1 MLELTN
7 RVNFNLMNN
16 QSQRLYWV
24 DLLRLMAMLMVIAA
38 HCVDIYNATPQSD
51 PMNGFWGAF
60 IGSLMRPSVPLFA
73 MMTGLLLLPVK
84 ESATEFYKRR
94 IPRVLIPMILW
105 SVIYYLIPWFTGVVG
120 LDKSVITTLFPYEY
134 APTQELGDAL
144 RNIAQ
149 IPFTFNGYTT
159 HMWYLYMLIGLYL
172 LMPFISAWLEKRD
185 TTLTNTF
192 MVMWLCSLSLPYLQ
206 HLVAPALFGECAWNG
221 FGTFHYFAGF
231 AGYLVLGHLLA
242 KRSPMPLRKIVA
254 MCVMLYISGFI
265 ITYTGFASMAV
276 KYSYEEAPEL
286 LELFWQ
292 FCSPNV
298 VLMALGI
305 FLVVQRINITSTRAQ
320 RLLEATTKCSFGTYL
335 MHYIFI
341 GPVMVALSP
350 LGLPTP
356 LCVVCSVVAVF
367 AICWTLT
374 AIIYKVAPRAA
385 RYIVG

>member
-1 MLELTN
+1 MQEN
-7 RVNFNLMNN
+7 
-16 QSQRLYWV
+16 SQRIYWV

-38 HCVDIYNATPQSD
+38 HSVDIYNATPQSD

-73 MMTGLLLLPVK
+73 MMTGLLLLPVSENAK
-84 ESATEFYKRR
+84 EFYKRR

-105 SVIYYLIPWFTGVVG
+105 SAVYYLIPWLTGVMG
-120 LDKSVITTLFPYEY
+120 LDKSVITTLFPFVF
-134 APTQELGDAL
+134 APSQEAGDAL
-144 RNIAQ
+144 KNIAL

-172 LMPFISAWLEKRD
+172 LMPFLSAWLEKRD
-185 TTLTNTF
+185 KTLINTF
-192 MVMWLCSLSLPYLQ
+192 MQMWLISLSLPYLH
-206 HLVAPALFGECAWNG
+206 HLIAPALFGECAWNNY
-221 FGTFHYFAGF
+221 GTFYYFAGF

-254 MCVMLYISGFI
+254 MGAMLYISGFI

-305 FLVVQRINITSTRAQ
+305 FLVVQRINITSQRAQ

-341 GPVMVALSP
+341 GPVMMMLAP
-350 LGLPTP
+350 LKLATP
-356 LCVVCSVVAVF
+356 LCVICSVVIVF
-367 AICWTLT
+367 AICWSLT
-374 AIIYKVAPRAA
+374 ALIYKVAPRAA